1 MKIIQSTYRGYYKTE
16 QEIRDAM
23 KVMSVVLKDWEYPY
37 IERAVINFI
46 KTDTKGFPPV
56 PGQLIALA
64 QDIKTDELRKRQIEQ
79 SKLPEPEKEYIPMPE
94 EIKQKLREMFN
105 L

>member
-16 QEIRDAM
+16 QEVRDAM
-23 KVMSVVLKDWEYPY
+23 KVMSVVLKDWEYPH